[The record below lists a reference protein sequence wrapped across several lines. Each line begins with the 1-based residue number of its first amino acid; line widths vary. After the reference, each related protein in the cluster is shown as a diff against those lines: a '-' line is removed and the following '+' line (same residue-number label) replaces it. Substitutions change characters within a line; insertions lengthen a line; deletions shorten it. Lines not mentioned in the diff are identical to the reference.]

1 MLSPGL
7 QTLPPPSQALL
18 PVVSSLSITNTAT
31 LVWQTTWQLTS
42 QVRQRHQP
50 EPIGGEGGGVAGV
63 GVGQAWVAV
72 GGLGDCSGVLSLQ
85 AWMLGRGE

>member
-42 QVRQRHQP
+42 QVRQLGINLNQLVVRA
-50 EPIGGEGGGVAGV
+50 GE
-63 GVGQAWVAV
+63 
-72 GGLGDCSGVLSLQ
+72 LQ
-85 AWMLGRGE
+85 E

>member
-42 QVRQRHQP
+42 QVRQLGINLNQLVVRV
-50 EPIGGEGGGVAGV
+50 GE
-63 GVGQAWVAV
+63 
-72 GGLGDCSGVLSLQ
+72 LQ
-85 AWMLGRGE
+85 E